1 MSRELL
7 ILQAMQNILQE
18 VEEGIHIVDKNG
30 TTLVYNK
37 AMERIEGLESEQV
50 VGKYLLDVFP
60 TWQIENSTLL
70 SAINKQKSVHK
81 EMQSYLNLKG
91 KKITTMNTTFPI
103 FHQGIVIGAVEIAKN
118 LTNVNNM
125 SEQILELQER
135 LMKPEKTKKRATVY
149 YDFDSILGNN
159 KKLLEAIKMA
169 KRAAMSSSSVLI
181 EGETGTGKE
190 LFAQSVHSGSIR
202 SEKPFIAQNC
212 AAFPESLLES
222 ILFGTVKGSF
232 TGALDK
238 PGLFEQANGG
248 TLLLDEINS
257 MSITLQAKLL
267 RVLQEG
273 YIRRIGGSKDVIVD
287 VRILATTNES
297 LINLVEKGEFRKDLF
312 YRLNVINI
320 RIPSLRERL
329 DDVKLLS
336 EHFIRL
342 YNEKL
347 GKDVWMIG
355 KDIEALFQDY
365 TWPGNIRE
373 LQNMIETAMN
383 MVIDEHVITKE
394 HLAHKMDELDHR
406 RSQDVSQQSRI
417 DLSNGINEYL
427 EGLEKQLIKEQLQKF
442 SNNIS
447 KTAKTLK
454 ISRQNLQYKI
464 KKYELEQE

>member
-7 ILQAMQNILQE
+7 IVQAMQNILHE

-70 SAINKQKSVHK
+70 SAINKQQSVHK

-103 FHQGIVIGAVEIAKN
+103 FHEGIVIGAVEIAKN

-257 MSITLQAKLL
+257 MSVTLQAKLL

-297 LINLVEKGEFRKDLF
+297 LIDLVEKGEFRKDLF

-320 RIPSLRERL
+320 KIPSLRERL

-394 HLAHKMDELDHR
+394 HLAHKMEELDHR
-406 RSQDVSQQSRI
+406 RSQDVSQQSKI

-464 KKYELEQE
+464 KKYELE

>member
-1 MSRELL
+1 MNHELL
-7 ILQAMQNILQE
+7 LIQAMQNILHE

-37 AMERIEGLESEQV
+37 AMERIEGLAAEQV
-50 VGKYLLDVFP
+50 IGKYLLDVFP

-70 SAINKQKSVHK
+70 SAINKQQSVHK

-103 FHQGIVIGAVEIAKN
+103 FHEGIVIGAVEIAKN
-118 LTNVNNM
+118 LTNVSNM
-125 SEQILELQER
+125 SEQIIELQER
-135 LMKPEKTKKRATVY
+135 LMKPEKPQKRSTVY
-149 YDFDSILGNN
+149 YDFESILGQN

-169 KRAAMSSSSVLI
+169 KRAAMSNSSVLI

-190 LFAQSVHSGSIR
+190 LFAQSVHSGSNR
-202 SEKPFIAQNC
+202 REKPFIAQNC

-238 PGLFEQANGG
+238 PGLFEQANRG

-287 VRILATTNES
+287 VRIIATTNES
-297 LINLVEKGEFRKDLF
+297 LLELVEKGDFRKDLF

-320 RIPSLRERL
+320 KIPSLRERL
-329 DDVKLLS
+329 DDVRLLS
-336 EHFIRL
+336 DYFIRL

-347 GKDVWMIG
+347 GKDVWMMG
-355 KDIEALFQDY
+355 KDVEELFLDY

-383 MVIDEHVITKE
+383 MVVDEHVITKE
-394 HLAHKMDELDHR
+394 HLAHKTDELAHR
-406 RSQDVSQQSRI
+406 KSQDVLQQTTV
-417 DLSNGINEYL
+417 DLDKGLNVYL
-427 EGLEKQLIKEQLQKF
+427 EDLEKQVIEELLVKY
-442 SNNIS
+442 SHNVS
-447 KTAKTLK
+447 KTAKALK
-454 ISRQNLQYKI
+454 ISRQNLQYKL
-464 KKYELEQE
+464 KKYALES

>member
-1 MSRELL
+1 MKRELL
-7 ILQAMQNILQE
+7 IIQAMQNILQE

-50 VGKYLLDVFP
+50 IGKYLLDVFP

-70 SAINKQKSVHK
+70 SAINQQKSVHK

-103 FHQGIVIGAVEIAKN
+103 FHEGIVIGAVEIAKN

-135 LMKPEKTKKRATVY
+135 LMKPEKPKKRSTIY

-169 KRAAMSSSSVLI
+169 KRAAMSNSSVLI

-190 LFAQSVHSGSIR
+190 LFAQSVHSGSDR
-202 SEKPFIAQNC
+202 CEKPFIAQNC

-287 VRILATTNES
+287 VRIIATTNENI
-297 LINLVEKGEFRKDLF
+297 LELVERGKFRKDLF
-312 YRLNVINI
+312 YRLNVVNI
-320 RIPSLRERL
+320 KIPSLRDRL
-329 DDVKLLS
+329 DDVKMLS

-355 KDIEALFQDY
+355 KDIEALFQEY

-383 MVIDEHVITKE
+383 MVMDEHVITKE
-394 HLAHKMDELDHR
+394 HLAHKMDELAHR
-406 RSQDVSQQSRI
+406 KNQDMTQQTRI
-417 DLSNGINEYL
+417 DLSNGINDYL
-427 EGLEKQLIKEQLQKF
+427 ESLEKQVIQDLLLKYN
-442 SNNIS
+442 SNIS
-447 KTAKTLK
+447 KTSKVLK
-454 ISRQNLQYKI
+454 ISRQNLQYKM
-464 KKYELEQE
+464 KKYELE

>member
-1 MSRELL
+1 MSNELL
-7 ILQAMQNILQE
+7 IIQSMQNILHE

-37 AMERIEGLESEQV
+37 AMERIEGLAAEQV
-50 VGKYLLDVFP
+50 IGRYLLDVFP

-70 SAINKQKSVHK
+70 SAINKQQSVHK

-103 FHQGIVIGAVEIAKN
+103 FHEGIVIGAVEIAKN
-118 LTNVNNM
+118 LTNVSNM
-125 SEQILELQER
+125 SEQIIELQER
-135 LMKPEKTKKRATVY
+135 LMKPEKPKKRGRIY
-149 YDFDSILGNN
+149 YDFDSILGQN
-159 KKLLEAIKMA
+159 KKLMEAIKMA

-190 LFAQSVHSGSIR
+190 LFAQSVHSGSNR
-202 SEKPFIAQNC
+202 MDKPFIAQNC

-287 VRILATTNES
+287 VRIIATTNEN
-297 LINLVEKGEFRKDLF
+297 LLELVEKRDFRKDLF

-329 DDVKLLS
+329 DDVRLLS
-336 EHFIRL
+336 EHFIRH

-347 GKDVWMIG
+347 NKDVWMIG
-355 KDIEALFQDY
+355 KDVEALFQEY

-383 MVIDEHVITKE
+383 MVMDEHVITKE
-394 HLAHKMDELDHR
+394 HLAHKTEELAQR
-406 RSQDVSQQSRI
+406 KARGEEPAI
-417 DLSNGINEYL
+417 LTADLSEGLNDYL
-427 EGLEKQLIKEQLQKF
+427 ESLEKQVIADLLK
-442 SNNIS
+442 SCNGNVS
-447 KTAKTLK
+447 KTAKELK
-454 ISRQNLQYKI
+454 ISRQNLQYKL
-464 KKYELEQE
+464 KKYEIE

>member
-1 MSRELL
+1 MSNELL
-7 ILQAMQNILQE
+7 ILQSMQNILHE

-37 AMERIEGLESEQV
+37 AMERIEGLEAEQV
-50 VGKYLLDVFP
+50 IGRYLLDVFP

-70 SAINKQKSVHK
+70 SAINQQKSVHK

-103 FHQGIVIGAVEIAKN
+103 FHDNIVIGAVEIAKN
-118 LTNVNNM
+118 LTNVSNM
-125 SEQILELQER
+125 SEQIIELQER
-135 LMKPEKTKKRATVY
+135 LMKPEKPRKRSTVY
-149 YDFDSILGNN
+149 YDFDSILGQN

-169 KRAAMSSSSVLI
+169 KRAAMSASSVLI
-181 EGETGTGKE
+181 EGDTGTGKE
-190 LFAQSVHSGSIR
+190 LFAQSVHSGSNR
-202 SEKPFIAQNC
+202 KEKPFIAQNC

-273 YIRRIGGSKDVIVD
+273 YIRRIGGSKDVMVD
-287 VRILATTNES
+287 VRIIATTNEN
-297 LINLVEKGEFRKDLF
+297 LLELVEKGDFRKDLY

-320 RIPSLRERL
+320 RIPSLSERL
-329 DDVKLLS
+329 DDVRLLS
-336 EHFIRL
+336 EHFIRY

-347 GKDVWMIG
+347 NKDVWMIS
-355 KDIEALFQDY
+355 KDIEQLFQEY

-383 MVIDEHVITKE
+383 MVVDEHVITME
-394 HLAHKMDELDHR
+394 HLAHKADELAHR
-406 RSQDVSQQSRI
+406 KASDLSTAPQI
-417 DLSNGINEYL
+417 DLS
-427 EGLEKQLIKEQLQKF
+427 EGLNDYLQSLEIQVIRELFQK
-442 SNNIS
+442 NDANVS
-447 KTAKTLK
+447 KTAKDLK
-454 ISRQNLQYKI
+454 ISRQNLQYKL
-464 KKYELEQE
+464 KKYNIE